1 MSTKQTEYGDH
12 TMTRTAFY
20 LSDGTG
26 ITAETLGHSM
36 LSQFGDIQFMQITL
50 PFVQSDQQ
58 TREAVEK
65 INKAFEQDGAKPI
78 VFSTL
83 VNNEHREILHT
94 CHGMVLD
101 LFGAF
106 LNPLEAE
113 LGMRSSH
120 KINQSHAIRDADSYR
135 IRINA
140 VHFALDN
147 DDGARTRHY
156 DQADIILIGVSRSG
170 KTPTSLYLA
179 LQFGLFTANYPL
191 TEDDFDDLR
200 LPKPLQEHKDKLF
213 GLTINA
219 ERLSAIRSERK
230 ANSKYASLRQCDME
244 LRALEAMY
252 NKHSI
257 PYLDATELSIEEIST
272 RVLAMK
278 GLKRRLQ

>member
-1 MSTKQTEYGDH
+1 
-12 TMTRTAFY
+12 MTRTAFF

-36 LSQFGDIQFMQITL
+36 LSQFGGINFEQITIPYVL
-50 PFVQSDQQ
+50 SDEQ
-58 TREAVEK
+58 THAAVARINQLADKNGEK
-65 INKAFEQDGAKPI
+65 PV

-83 VNNEHREILHT
+83 INSDHREILQR
-94 CHGMVLD
+94 CNGLVLD

-106 LNPLEAE
+106 LNPLEDE
-113 LGMRSSH
+113 LGVRSSH
-120 KINQSHAIRDADSYR
+120 TVGQSHAIRDAESYR

-156 DQADIILIGVSRSG
+156 DQADVILIGVSRSG
-170 KTPTSLYLA
+170 KTPTCLYLA
-179 LQFGLFTANYPL
+179 LQFGLFAANYPL

-200 LPKPLQEHKDKLF
+200 LPKPLLEHKHKLF

-219 ERLSAIRSERK
+219 DRLSAIRSERK
-230 ANSKYASLRQCDME
+230 AGSRYASLRQCDME

-252 NKHSI
+252 NRYNI
-257 PYLDATELSIEEIST
+257 PHLDATELSIEEIST
-272 RVLAMK
+272 RILATT
-278 GLKRRLQ
+278 GLERRLQ

>member
-1 MSTKQTEYGDH
+1 MALIMK
-12 TMTRTAFY
+12 RTAFY

-36 LSQFGDIQFMQITL
+36 LSQFGDIEFVQVTL

-58 TREAVEK
+58 TREAVER
-65 INKAFEQDGAKPI
+65 INKACQEDGVKPV

-83 VNNEHREILHT
+83 VNNEHREILHS
-94 CHGMVLD
+94 CKGMVLD

-106 LNPLEAE
+106 LNPLEEE
-113 LGMRSSH
+113 LGVRSNH

-156 DQADIILIGVSRSG
+156 DQADVILIGVSRSG

-200 LPKPLQEHKDKLF
+200 LPTWLMVVVSDNFCSVLIAATTPTDTKHDRWHALRHAAYLPWHMTRPKGAF
-213 GLTINA
+213 SSS
-219 ERLSAIRSERK
+219 LSA
-230 ANSKYASLRQCDME
+230 D
-244 LRALEAMY
+244 
-252 NKHSI
+252 
-257 PYLDATELSIEEIST
+257 
-272 RVLAMK
+272 
-278 GLKRRLQ
+278 

>member
-1 MSTKQTEYGDH
+1 MK
-12 TMTRTAFY
+12 RTAFY

-36 LSQFGDIQFMQITL
+36 LSQFGDIEFVQITL
-50 PFVQSDQQ
+50 PFVQSDEQ
-58 TREAVEK
+58 TREAVAR
-65 INKAFEQDGAKPI
+65 INKAAKEDGAKPV

-83 VNNEHREILHT
+83 VNIDHRTILHG
-94 CHGMVLD
+94 CDALILD

-106 LNPLEAE
+106 LRPLEDE
-113 LGMRSSH
+113 LGVRSNH
-120 KINQSHAIRDADSYR
+120 KINQSHAIRDAESYR

-170 KTPTSLYLA
+170 KTPTCLYLA

-200 LPKPLQEHKDKLF
+200 LPKVLVEHKHKLF
-213 GLTINA
+213 GLTIDA
-219 ERLSAIRSERK
+219 DRLSAIRSERK
-230 ANSKYASLRQCDME
+230 AGSKYASPRQCDME

-252 NKHSI
+252 NKHNI

>member
-1 MSTKQTEYGDH
+1 MALIMK
-12 TMTRTAFY
+12 RTAFY

-36 LSQFGDIQFMQITL
+36 LSQFGDIEFVQVTL

-58 TREAVEK
+58 TREAVER
-65 INKAFEQDGAKPI
+65 INKACQEDGVKPV

-83 VNNEHREILHT
+83 VNNEHREILHS
-94 CHGMVLD
+94 CKGMVLD

-106 LNPLEAE
+106 LNPLEEE
-113 LGMRSSH
+113 LGVRSNH

-135 IRINA
+135 IHINA

-156 DQADIILIGVSRSG
+156 DQADVILIGVSRSG

-200 LPKPLQEHKDKLF
+200 LPKPLQEHRNKLF

-219 ERLSAIRSERK
+219 DRLSAIRSERK
-230 ANSKYASLRQCDME
+230 AGSKYASLRQCDME

-252 NKHSI
+252 NKHNI